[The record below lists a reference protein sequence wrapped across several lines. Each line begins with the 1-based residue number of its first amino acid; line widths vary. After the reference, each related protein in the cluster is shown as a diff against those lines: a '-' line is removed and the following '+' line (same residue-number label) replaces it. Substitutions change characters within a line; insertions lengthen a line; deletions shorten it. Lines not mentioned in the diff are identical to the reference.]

1 MSANIFNS
9 LRVQNLY
16 NYIKFCESNIIY
28 SFLGRSQA
36 WSGSDTTAPIVCD
49 TDKNVRQYYKD
60 IIGLKRITS
69 DDIRIVIPRINWKVD
84 TVYDEYDDAV
94 NMVDDKSP
102 TTNDFYK
109 FYVVTDEGNIYKCI
123 FNNHSSAS
131 TVKPT
136 GNELGVIETSDG
148 YKWKYMYTVKSD
160 DIKKFMTSS
169 FIPCYRLLAD
179 DRSRQWLVQKN
190 AVDGAIHN
198 IKFSGTGTF
207 DQNNP
212 PEVVVT
218 GDGTG
223 CTAKA
228 IVNSKGQLTNIAV
241 TSSGKGYTTA
251 TASLK
256 LYDNTSVNNITCTP
270 VIAPVGGHGSN
281 PVLELGGYYLMFH
294 SVFNGA
300 ESNLPVDIQYRQVGL
315 LSLPEGKEKG
325 VALTLNT
332 VNNIAVGSNIKCD
345 NGTALVVHVDV
356 INNIVYVQ
364 SNTTVFSNSITSI
377 SVDNNN
383 YNVLSITEKTLPLT
397 TSVVL
402 PEKYKNGSGTIIY
415 SATRTP
421 IQRNKDQPD
430 RMRFVIGF

>member
-9 LRVQNLY
+9 LRVQNLC
-16 NYIKFCESNIIY
+16 NYIKFCESNIVY
-28 SFLGRSQA
+28 SFLGRTQP
-36 WSGSDTTAPIVCD
+36 WPNSDTTAPIVCD

-60 IIGLKRITS
+60 IIGLKRVTA

-84 TVYDEYDDAV
+84 TVYDEYDDAI
-94 NMVDDKSP
+94 NMVDDKNP
-102 TTNDFYK
+102 VTNDFYK
-109 FYVVTDEGNIYKCI
+109 FYVVTDEDNVYKCI

-136 GNELGVIETSDG
+136 GNELGVFETSDG
-148 YKWKYMYTVKSD
+148 YKWKFMYTIKSD
-160 DIKKFMTSS
+160 DVKKFMTSS

-190 AVDGAIHN
+190 AVSGAIHN
-198 IKFSGTGTF
+198 IKISGSGTF
-207 DQNNP
+207 DQSNP
-212 PEVVVT
+212 PDVIVT
-218 GDGTG
+218 GDGSG

-228 IVNSKGQLTNIAV
+228 IINSKGQLTNIAI
-241 TSSGKGYTTA
+241 TSSGKNYTNATA
-251 TASLK
+251 TLK
-256 LYDNTSVNNITCTP
+256 LYDNTSINNIICTP
-270 VIAPVGGHGSN
+270 VISPSGGHGSN
-281 PVLELGGYYLMFH
+281 PVLELGGYYLMVH

-300 ESNLPVDIQYRQVGL
+300 ESDLPVNVQYRQVGL

-325 VALTLNT
+325 IALTLNN
-332 VNNIAVGSNIKCD
+332 VNNIAVGSNIRCD
-345 NGTALVVHVDV
+345 NGSAVAVHVDV

-364 SNTTVFSNSITSI
+364 SNATIFSNNISTV
-377 SVDNNN
+377 SVDERS
-383 YNVLSITEKTLPLT
+383 YNVFSITEKTLPLT
-397 TSVVL
+397 ASVVL
-402 PEKYKNGSGTIIY
+402 PDAYKSGTGTIIY